1 MLREAPVL
9 FRKSIIDG
17 RMAARTFFF
26 AASAIAFLLAALQVW
41 AEPEPAG
48 RVEILRGKVTFER
61 AGKLEALKARDPVF
75 IKDRII
81 TGPESAAEI
90 VFADNTRMKIAPD
103 SALEI
108 TDYLYN
114 PAEKIRQGL
123 ISLIS
128 GKARFTVEDLHEFN
142 DRRFRVQTRT
152 AIVGSRD
159 TDFIVAYD
167 PEQPRDEVCREG
179 LSAALCLENSI
190 IVISL
195 EFPDKPTL
203 LTAKMISQVCGA
215 NFPTPPRFATP
226 AELARILAG
235 LD

>member
-1 MLREAPVL
+1 
-9 FRKSIIDG
+9 
-17 RMAARTFFF
+17 
-26 AASAIAFLLAALQVW
+26 
-41 AEPEPAG
+41 
-48 RVEILRGKVTFER
+48 VTFER
-61 AGKLEALKARDPVF
+61 AGKLEALQAGDPVF
-75 IKDRII
+75 IKDRIM
-81 TGPESAAEI
+81 TGPESSAEI
-90 VFADNTRMKIAPD
+90 VFADNSRMKIASNTD
-103 SALEI
+103 LEI
-108 TDYLYN
+108 TGYLYN

-123 ISLIS
+123 ISLTS
-128 GKARFTVEDLHEFN
+128 GKARFTVEDLQEFN

-167 PEQPRDEVCREG
+167 PELPRDEVCRDG

-190 IVISL
+190 IVIGL
-195 EFPDKPTL
+195 EFPDKPAL

-226 AELARILAG
+226 AELARIRAG

>member
-1 MLREAPVL
+1 M
-9 FRKSIIDG
+9 
-17 RMAARTFFF
+17 
-26 AASAIAFLLAALQVW
+26 
-41 AEPEPAG
+41 
-48 RVEILRGKVTFER
+48 
-61 AGKLEALKARDPVF
+61 
-75 IKDRII
+75 
-81 TGPESAAEI
+81 TGPESSAEI
-90 VFADNTRMKIAPD
+90 VFADNSRMKIASNTD
-103 SALEI
+103 LEI
-108 TDYLYN
+108 TGYLYN

-123 ISLIS
+123 ISLTS
-128 GKARFTVEDLHEFN
+128 GKARFTVEDLQEFN

-167 PEQPRDEVCREG
+167 PELPRDEVCRDG

-190 IVISL
+190 IVIGL
-195 EFPDKPTL
+195 EFPDKPAL

-226 AELARILAG
+226 AELARIRAG